1 MKIHVRIQTLEE
13 YHAQT
18 VSYDEEIYDN
28 ITRENISGQFT
39 GIKKKVVDLLMDG
52 ENFYQ
57 ISKKL
62 DVDKNTIYNM
72 RDELKEDLMWIY
84 DDSKRQKY
92 LDETRGD
99 LGEFASNI
107 GTFTKNIGLTDFA
120 SVYINDYNPEARA
133 KNWNRI
139 PLQDCYYQVWETYP
153 KSIIKAPREHL
164 KTTSVC
170 EYIVKKIVERT
181 YPLNIVYFHL
191 TRDIA
196 VSKVRDI
203 QMMAERNP
211 ILSANFMIDQAKNWK
226 DGELRLLDGSTISAN
241 GYLSG
246 SVGKHPHIIILDD
259 IIDQEVIYSDVK
271 NDRAI
276 RKFYSDIY
284 PMITDASYDKKI
296 IAIGTAQRA
305 DDIYEKLPDDFHKL
319 TLKAVLDEAN
329 QVVLE
334 PALFS
339 FPKLMKVKNDMSS
352 MYGEKY
358 WLKEYMNAPF
368 EAMGEIIRPNWIKY
382 YQQAPEGLDIYDGW
396 DLSVGK
402 DLTKG
407 DFTAHARIGIRKVA
421 GVLEIYVLAIFHDR
435 IDFAERLKKINE
447 VATDGGSPLAIGVEE
462 NTFQYDTVSTL
473 KNQTNLPIV
482 GIKTLKNKTEKFQVE
497 LAPHFENG
505 KVFIKPDMEELR
517 SELLSLPYGKHDDM
531 CDALTIAIQLS
542 NSFGGEPIIDFL

>member
-1 MKIHVRIQTLEE
+1 MKLSVQIQTLED
-13 YHAQT
+13 YVSS
-18 VSYDEEIYDN
+18 VSYDDEYYDSISRQN
-28 ITRENISGQFT
+28 IASQFC
-39 GIKKKVVDLLMDG
+39 GIKKQVVELLMDG

-62 DVDKNTIYNM
+62 NVDKNTVYNM
-72 RDELKEDLMWIY
+72 RDELKQDLMWIY
-84 DDSKRQKY
+84 DESKKQKY
-92 LDETRGD
+92 LDETRGQ
-99 LGEFASNI
+99 LGEFAKQI
-107 GTFTKNIGLTDFA
+107 GKFTKKMGLADFA
-120 SVYINDYNPEARA
+120 RVYINDYNPEAQV
-133 KNWNRI
+133 KNWKHI
-139 PLQDCYYQVWETYP
+139 PLQDTYYNVWENYP

-181 YPLNIVYFHL
+181 YPLSIVYFHL
-191 TRDIA
+191 TKDIA
-196 VSKVRDI
+196 IQKVRDI

-211 ILSANFMIDQAKNWK
+211 VISANFMIDQAKNWK
-226 DGELRLLDGSTISAN
+226 DGELRLLDGSIITAN

-246 SVGKHPHIIILDD
+246 SVGKHPHMIILDD
-259 IIDQEVIYSDVK
+259 IIDQEVIYSDTK

-296 IAIGTAQRA
+296 IAIGTAQRQ

-319 TLKAVLDEAN
+319 TLKAILDEEHKT
-329 QVVLE
+329 VLE
-334 PALFS
+334 PNLFS
-339 FPKLMKVKNDMSS
+339 FSKLMKVKSDMSS

-368 EAMGEIIRPNWIKY
+368 EAMGEIIKPSWIKY
-382 YQQAPEGLDIYDGW
+382 YQEAPDDLDIYDGW

-402 DLTKG
+402 DMNKG
-407 DFTAHARIGIRKVA
+407 DYTAHARIGIRKN
-421 GVLEIYVLAIFHDR
+421 GDTLEIYVLNIFRDR
-435 IDFAERLKKINE
+435 MDFAERLKKIHEFAGKNE
-447 VATDGGSPLAIGVEE
+447 TPSAIGVEE

-473 KNQTNLPIV
+473 KSQTNLPIV
-482 GIKTLKNKTEKFQVE
+482 GIKTLKNKIEKFQVE

-517 SELLSLPYGKHDDM
+517 LELLSLPYGKHDDM

-542 NSFGGEPIIDFL
+542 NNYGGEPIIDFL